1 MRKILKPVAKEL
13 DTVFGTVSEVEL
25 TRCTLNIH
33 PECTGYSD
41 GTSHYSKAERDLVT
55 TDPMNVKHLRGSC
68 KKCYN
73 LQCKRNR
80 EKKKETD
87 NLSGLLEV

>member
-1 MRKILKPVAKEL
+1 MKRKVLKPVPKEL
-13 DTVFGTVSEVEL
+13 NTVFGTVSEIEL

-41 GTSHYSKAERDLVT
+41 GTSHYSKADRDLVT
-55 TDPMNVKHLRGSC
+55 DVPRSVKHVRGPC

-73 LQCKRNR
+73 LQCKMNR
-80 EKKKETD
+80 DRKKEAES
-87 NLSGLLEV
+87 LEGLMA